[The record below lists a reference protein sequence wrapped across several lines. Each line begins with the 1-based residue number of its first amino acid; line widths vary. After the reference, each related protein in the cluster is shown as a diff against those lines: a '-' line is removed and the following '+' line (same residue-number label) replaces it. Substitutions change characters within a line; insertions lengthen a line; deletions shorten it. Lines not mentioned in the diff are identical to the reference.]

1 MNKQETLKI
10 LAVITAAYPAFA
22 KDRDATVT
30 AELWQKAFED
40 ESFEAVQAGLIMF
53 INTDTKGF
61 PPTIGMIK
69 ERMYSAAG
77 TNELSEVEAWGLV
90 VKACGNSL
98 YNSKEEF
105 AKLPP
110 VIQEVIGSP
119 AVLREWSMCD
129 TDEFQSVIGSNFM
142 RSYRVRAAHFKERA
156 MLPSSIQALLPELRN
171 SIGHPEFFAIPA
183 PKEDPE
189 GFLAEPQEVQGT
201 PMPEFFRQAW
211 ADAQK
216 NMENRMNS
224 MQEVS

>member
-1 MNKQETLKI
+1 MTKQETLKI
-10 LAVITAAYPAFA
+10 LAIITAAYPAFQ
-22 KDRDATVT
+22 KDRDPQVT
-30 AELWQKAFED
+30 AELWNKAFED

-90 VKACGNSL
+90 VKACSNSL

-201 PMPEFFRQAW
+201 PMPDFFRQAW

-216 NMENRMNS
+216 NLENRMNS